1 MRSSENTF
9 LITFNKKT
17 QFVRDAS
24 NLVTCALPSST
35 IIRKESSAEHWNALI
50 TDKAATVGFQDGS
63 GNFPLGKKAFF
74 CFHLLDGSLYFIAS
88 CSAPAAFDNC
98 LLMVP

>member
-24 NLVTCALPSST
+24 NVVTCALPSST
-35 IIRKESSAEHWNALI
+35 ITREESSAEHWDALI
-50 TDKAATVGFQDGS
+50 TEKAATVGFQDGS
-63 GNFPLGKKAFF
+63 GNFPLGTKAYF
-74 CFHLLDGSLYFIAS
+74 CFQLLDASLYFIAS
-88 CSAPAAFDNC
+88 CSAPATFHSC
-98 LLMVP
+98 FPMIP